1 MMRTGWMGFVGL
13 CAGLAIGCGGDPD
26 ADRRNPYNDIDIEQT
41 SVVSETGCLTSS
53 GDRFVLTALETGGN
67 RATEL
72 YQLIGDSAELREH
85 VGREVRVTGDA
96 EPPQVA
102 EIREVA
108 PPAPTGTAGTDAPQ
122 QGDAQVSA
130 TTQTRLE
137 TRPMRVATITPTGAD
152 CPGGAA
158 AQ

>member
-1 MMRTGWMGFVGL
+1 MGFVGL
-13 CAGLAIGCGGDPD
+13 CAGLAIGCGGSPD
-26 ADRRNPYNDIDIEQT
+26 ADGRNPYSDIDIEQT
-41 SVVSETGCLTSS
+41 TVVSETGCLTSS
-53 GDRFVLTALETGGN
+53 GDRYVLTALETDGN

-72 YQLIGDSAELREH
+72 YQLIGDDAELRQH

-102 EIREVA
+102 EVREVV
-108 PPAPTGTAGTDAPQ
+108 PPGPTGTAGTDSAQ

-137 TRPMRVATITPTGAD
+137 TRPMRVATITPTGTD
-152 CPGGAA
+152 CASGAA